1 MKNKYYLTKA
11 LLVTAMATFF
21 FTATAVAQCVIP
33 IAPGQ
38 SYTENF
44 DSGQME
50 CWTVETSGSATWA
63 VMNGTTSNVASFQ
76 NASAGDEARL
86 ISPTFDLSGSSS
98 ATFSFSYA
106 MMALYPPYDELAV
119 SYRTSETDSWHD
131 LGSYSLSDWTNTYDE
146 MFTLSDLSA
155 TFQVSFLGHC
165 NGGYY
170 IFIDDIE
177 IASAGGCARPV
188 NLQATE
194 ITAFSALLGWST
206 TGNEESWTIELNGEN
221 LIVNTQPYLLENLSS
236 GRDYTFRVKANCG
249 GGMESEWSQPT
260 SFKTLCD
267 VIVVTDEEPYFDDF
281 EASEEFVC
289 WQSEILSGEDNWV
302 IDPGYL
308 ILNNTAFFIWLG
320 EEAMLVSAPLDI
332 TAVSNPVLTFKHKQQ
347 QLDGRTDELSVW
359 YATSLDDYWHLLAE
373 YTYACDDWESV
384 THSLPEASSTY
395 YIAFKGKSNNA
406 DGVYVDDVW
415 VGNDDGVG
423 IGETS
428 SVKAVV
434 SPNPTTGK
442 VMLDA
447 NVSEGEVAVF
457 DTMGKQVAFATL
469 NNGRAEL
476 DLSAFAKGVYVARIT
491 TEAGTS
497 IIKLVKE

>member
-434 SPNPTTGK
+434 SPNPTNGK

>member
-359 YATSLDDYWHLLAE
+359 YATSFDDYWHLLAE

-434 SPNPTTGK
+434 SPNPTNGK